1 MGNGKWVIETSD
13 NGAGGHT
20 TFRVAGPWPLWL
32 PLTRPSLACSRRA
45 GLQRVPLI
53 RAKVTSNCCRR
64 AKVPLGA
71 QLDASPVKP
80 ESLRALPT
88 PALRCRAARRCG
100 VQGADSRCLSSLVA
114 ALEFLEGCSETMYRS
129 SASNFSCTSAPHQQS
144 PLLRNALTAESPRRC
159 LGLALRSRLRGSLRA
174 GTGTGTLSF
183 IQSLSA
189 DLNVTVPVP

>member
-1 MGNGKWVIETSD
+1 MAAAHQAFFGLFAAS
-13 NGAGGHT
+13 
-20 TFRVAGPWPLWL
+20 
-32 PLTRPSLACSRRA
+32 RPAA
-45 GLQRVPLI
+45 VPLI

-80 ESLRALPT
+80 ESRRALPT

-174 GTGTGTLSF
+174 GTGTLSF